1 MLSIVGR
8 VPQGN
13 LAPCQPVKPVMLTSA
28 AVYTSPDAKK
38 AWADYQTLDHFY
50 SHLPPAPRRTPMREL
65 ISTVLSHR
73 TTHADEE
80 LAYDRMLEAF
90 GDWPGVLAAPTR
102 ELAHAIRTTRWPDTQ
117 APRIQEILRRIQAET
132 GGPFD
137 LDFLA
142 DWSLEK
148 GMAWLTNMPG
158 IGLKTASLL
167 LLFNYHKLVLPVDT
181 HVHRVAQR
189 VGFLGPKVSVEKAHA
204 MLLALL
210 PADAE
215 VLFNFHKHNYWHG
228 QQICFF
234 LHPNCARCPLK
245 GFCNYYDEHFGAAT
259 VEALAATP
267 AKWDAAA
274 WGKLP
279 H

>member
-1 MLSIVGR
+1 MAM
-8 VPQGN
+8 P
-13 LAPCQPVKPVMLTSA
+13 A
-28 AVYTSPDAKK
+28 PDATYASPAADK
-38 AWADYQTLDHFY
+38 AWADHQILDHFY
-50 SHLPPAPRRTPMREL
+50 GHLPPAPRRTPMREL

-90 GDWPGVLAAPTR
+90 GDWAGVEAAPTQ

-117 APRIQEILRRIQAET
+117 APRIQEILRRIRAET

-142 DWSLEK
+142 DWSTETD
-148 GMAWLTNMPG
+148 MAWLTEMPG

-167 LLFNYHKLVLPVDT
+167 LLFNYHKPVLPVDT

-204 MLLALL
+204 VLLALL

-215 VLFNFHKHNYWHG
+215 TLFNFHKHNYWHG

-234 LHPNCARCPLK
+234 LKPNCVRCPLK
-245 GFCNYYDEHFGAAT
+245 GFCSYYQEHYGEAT
-259 VEALAATP
+259 AEALAATP
-267 AKWDAAA
+267 TQWDAAA

>member
-1 MLSIVGR
+1 M
-8 VPQGN
+8 P
-13 LAPCQPVKPVMLTSA
+13 A
-28 AVYTSPDAKK
+28 PDATYATPAAEK
-38 AWADYQTLDHFY
+38 AWADHQILDYFY
-50 SHLPPAPRRTPMREL
+50 GHLPPEPRRTPMREL

-90 GDWPGVLAAPTR
+90 GDWAGVEAAPTAD
-102 ELAHAIRTTRWPDTQ
+102 LAHAVRTTRWPDTQ
-117 APRIQEILRRIQAET
+117 APRIQEILRRIRAET
-132 GGPFD
+132 GGPFE

-142 DWSLEK
+142 DWPTEK
-148 GMAWLTNMPG
+148 GMAWLTDMPG

-167 LLFNYHKLVLPVDT
+167 LLFNYHKPVLPVDT

-189 VGFLGPKVSVEKAHA
+189 VGFLGPKVSVEKAHSA
-204 MLLALL
+204 LLALL

-215 VLFNFHKHNYWHG
+215 TLFNFHKHNYWHG

-234 LHPNCARCPLK
+234 LKPNCARCPLK
-245 GFCNYYDEHFGAAT
+245 GFCNYYQEHFGEAT
-259 VEALAATP
+259 AEALAATP
-267 AKWDAAA
+267 TQWDPAA

>member
-1 MLSIVGR
+1 MAD
-8 VPQGN
+8 PN
-13 LAPCQPVKPVMLTSA
+13 ATYTTPA
-28 AVYTSPDAKK
+28 AEK
-38 AWADYQTLDHFY
+38 AWTNHSILDHFY
-50 SHLPPAPRRTPMREL
+50 GHLPPGSRRTPMREL

-90 GDWPGVLAAPTR
+90 GDWAGVEVAPAA

-117 APRIQEILRRIQAET
+117 APRIQEILRRIKAET
-132 GGPFD
+132 GGNYQ

-142 DWSLEK
+142 QWPLERA
-148 GMAWLTNMPG
+148 MAWLTDMPG
-158 IGLKTASLL
+158 IGLKTASLV
-167 LLFNYHKLVLPVDT
+167 LLFNFQKPVLPVDA

-189 VGFLGPKVSVEKAHA
+189 MGFLGPKVPVEKAHA
-204 MLLALL
+204 VLLALL

-215 VLFNFHKHNYWHG
+215 TLFNFHKHNYWHG

-234 LHPNCARCPLK
+234 LRPNCARCPLK
-245 GFCNYYDEHFGAAT
+245 GFCNYYVEHHGPAT
-259 VEALAATP
+259 PAALAATP
-267 AKWDAAA
+267 IKWDPVA

>member
-1 MLSIVGR
+1 M
-8 VPQGN
+8 P
-13 LAPCQPVKPVMLTSA
+13 ATATYTSA
-28 AVYTSPDAKK
+28 PAEK
-38 AWADYQTLDHFY
+38 ALADHAILDRFY
-50 SHLPPAPRRTPMREL
+50 GHLPPEPRRTPMREL

-90 GDWPGVLAAPTR
+90 GDWPGVLAAPTA

-132 GGPFD
+132 GGTFS

-142 DWSLEK
+142 DWPVER
-148 GMAWLTNMPG
+148 GMAWLTDMPG

-167 LLFNYHKLVLPVDT
+167 LLFNYQKPVLPVDA
-181 HVHRVAQR
+181 HVHRVMQR
-189 VGFLGPKVSVEKAHA
+189 LGVIGPKVSVEKAHQV
-204 MLLALL
+204 LLDLL
-210 PADAE
+210 KPELDPE
-215 VLFNFHKHNYWHG
+215 GLFNFHKHNYWHG

-234 LHPNCARCPLK
+234 LKPNCPRCPLK
-245 GFCNYYDEHFGAAT
+245 GFCSYYAEHYGPAT
-259 VEALAATP
+259 AEALAATP
-267 AKWDAAA
+267 AHWDAAA

>member
-1 MLSIVGR
+1 MSAEPTKNPFNSLKSVESA
-8 VPQGN
+8 VEKA
-13 LAPCQPVKPVMLTSA
+13 LADHQI
-28 AVYTSPDAKK
+28 
-38 AWADYQTLDHFY
+38 LDHFY
-50 SHLPPAPRRTPMREL
+50 GHLPPEPRRTPMREL

-90 GDWPGVLAAPTR
+90 GDWAGVEAAPTA

-117 APRIQEILRRIQAET
+117 APRIQEILRRIRAET

-142 DWSLEK
+142 DWPLEK
-148 GMAWLTNMPG
+148 GMQWLTDMPG

-167 LLFNYHKLVLPVDT
+167 LLFNYHKPVLPVDT

-189 VGFLGPKVSVEKAHA
+189 VGFLGPKVSVEKAHSV
-204 MLLALL
+204 LLALL

-215 VLFNFHKHNYWHG
+215 TLFNFHKHNYWHG

-234 LHPNCARCPLK
+234 LKPNCPRCPLK
-245 GFCNYYDEHFGAAT
+245 GFCNYYEEHYGQAT
-259 VEALAATP
+259 AEALAATP
-267 AKWDAAA
+267 TRWDAAA

>member
-1 MLSIVGR
+1 MVQTT
-8 VPQGN
+8 V
-13 LAPCQPVKPVMLTSA
+13 TYA
-28 AVYTSPDAKK
+28 ADAAEK
-38 AWADYQTLDHFY
+38 AFADHEILDRFY
-50 SHLPPAPRRTPMREL
+50 GHLPPVARRTPMREL

-90 GDWPGVLAAPTR
+90 GDWLGVLGAPVDD
-102 ELAHAIRTTRWPDTQ
+102 LIHAIRTTRWPATQ
-117 APRIQEILRRIQAET
+117 APRIQEILRRVQAET
-132 GGPFD
+132 GGSFD

-142 DWSLEK
+142 AWPTERA
-148 GMAWLTNMPG
+148 MAWLTDMPG

-167 LLFNYHKLVLPVDT
+167 LLFSYHHPVLPVDA

-189 VGFLGPKVSVEKAHA
+189 VGFLGPKASVEKAHA
-204 MLLALL
+204 VLLALL
-210 PADAE
+210 RPPLDAE
-215 VLFNFHKHNYWHG
+215 GLFNFHKHNYWHG

-234 LHPNCARCPLK
+234 LKPNCPRCPLK
-245 GFCNYYDEHFGAAT
+245 GFCAYYQEHFGAAT
-259 VEALAATP
+259 PEALAATP
-267 AKWDAAA
+267 AAWDAAA